1 MWYLL
6 LQCLGSTIFPVWCWC
21 QHRSLRLNQSLWTCI
36 GSIQIQPWEYLFLL
50 RSSWTSVVSSC
61 IIILFASRPPAS
73 FLLLQLWSW
82 SLLWGGMSLFQQT
95 SSQPSRLETLRP
107 AHCEQTSTF
116 VSGRVSLV
124 VKDSQF
130 ANSFINFVLHFHL
143 HQHYS
148 NITTVR
154 NLLKLWFFLMKI

>member
-6 LQCLGSTIFPVWCWC
+6 LQCLGSTIFPMWCWC
-21 QHRSLRLNQSLWTCI
+21 QHRSLGLNQSLWTCI
-36 GSIQIQPWEYLFLL
+36 GSIKIQPWE
-50 RSSWTSVVSSC
+50 C
-61 IIILFASRPPAS
+61 IRPPAS
-73 FLLLQLWSW
+73 FLLLHLWSW
-82 SLLWGGMSLFQQT
+82 SLLWGGTSLFQQT

-130 ANSFINFVLHFHL
+130 ADSFINFVLHFHL

-148 NITTVR
+148 NIYITTVR
-154 NLLKLWFFLMKI
+154 NLLKLWIFWMKI